1 MRGGMKMNRMK
12 NRTLVKGLACY
23 VAVAFFVLIV
33 AEKAHAGFSPSE
45 VMVLS
50 PVERAADL
58 NKIQSL
64 LETKVVTE
72 RLNQLGFN
80 KEEIQTRLDRLT
92 DQQLHQV
99 ALKVDQLKVG
109 GDGGI
114 VIGILIIV
122 ILVLLVIYL
131 AKRI

>member
-1 MRGGMKMNRMK
+1 MNRMK
-12 NRTLVKGLACY
+12 NRTLVRGLACY
-23 VAVAFFVLIV
+23 VAMTFFVLII
-33 AEKAHAGFSPSE
+33 AEKAYAGFSPSG
-45 VMVLS
+45 VMVIS

-58 NKIQSL
+58 NKIQNL

-72 RLNQLGFN
+72 KLKQLGFN
-80 KEEIQTRLDRLT
+80 AEEIQTRLDQLT

-114 VIGILIIV
+114 VIGILV
-122 ILVLLVIYL
+122 IAVLVLLVIYL
-131 AKRI
+131 AKRV

>member
-1 MRGGMKMNRMK
+1 MNRMK
-12 NRTLVKGLACY
+12 NRTIVKGLVCY
-23 VAVAFFVLIV
+23 VALAFFVLVI
-33 AEKAHAGFSPSE
+33 AEKAQAGFSPSE
-45 VMVLS
+45 MIVLS
-50 PVERAADL
+50 SVERAADL

-72 RLNQLGFN
+72 KLKQLGFN
-80 KEEIQTRLDRLT
+80 KEEIQTRLDQLT
-92 DQQLHQV
+92 DQQIHQV

-114 VIGILIIV
+114 VIGILVIV
-122 ILVLLVIYL
+122 VLVLLVIYL

>member
-1 MRGGMKMNRMK
+1 MNRMK
-12 NRTLVKGLACY
+12 NRTLVRGLACY
-23 VAVAFFVLIV
+23 VAMTFFVLIIV
-33 AEKAHAGFSPSE
+33 EKAYAGFSPSG

-50 PVERAADL
+50 SVERVADL
-58 NKIQSL
+58 NKIQNL

-72 RLNQLGFN
+72 KLKQLGFN
-80 KEEIQTRLDRLT
+80 AEEIQTRLDQLT

-114 VIGILIIV
+114 VIGILVIV
-122 ILVLLVIYL
+122 VLVLLVIYL